1 LVKNPAWLF
10 RSYFKLAIMN
20 TTESLLMEM
29 PFSATETEKIL
40 VNDRAGKNITQK
52 NERIHSINNYLKTPE
67 EIDTE
72 LRREMNNRRG
82 MMSEHKFLIDTYE
95 RVFKNRSDN
104 AYSPDSNPSG
114 FMEENY

>member
-1 LVKNPAWLF
+1 
-10 RSYFKLAIMN
+10 MN

-29 PFSATETEKIL
+29 PFSAEETDKIL
-40 VNDRAGKNITQK
+40 TNDRGGKNITPK
-52 NERIHSINNYLKTPE
+52 NERTHSINNYLKTPE

-72 LRREMNNRRG
+72 LRQEMYNRRG
-82 MMSEHKFLIDTYE
+82 IMNEHKFLMDTYE

-104 AYSPDSNPSG
+104 AYSPDNNPSG